1 MLTCE
6 IRARSALDAAT
17 TAQMYTLFERHY
29 AATTSS
35 RFAQDLAAKDWV
47 LLLRDVGG
55 TLRGF
60 STLQVYQREHAATR
74 CRILFSGDTVI
85 ERDYWGE
92 QELAFNWLRLA
103 GRLHGEQP
111 ELRHFWFLI
120 SKGPRTF
127 RYLPAFACRFYPSWS
142 EARPP
147 FEASLLDQLAR
158 EHFGENFD
166 PHSGVVRFAA
176 SRGHLRQAL
185 AEISARELRLPA
197 VRFFLA
203 RNPGYAQGD
212 ELCCLCELAPANLK
226 PVGRRLFLKG
236 VADAE
241 REVPACSK

>member
-85 ERDYWGE
+85 ER
-92 QELAFNWLRLA
+92 N
-103 GRLHGEQP
+103 
-111 ELRHFWFLI
+111 
-120 SKGPRTF
+120 
-127 RYLPAFACRFYPSWS
+127 
-142 EARPP
+142 
-147 FEASLLDQLAR
+147 
-158 EHFGENFD
+158 
-166 PHSGVVRFAA
+166 SGA
-176 SRGHLRQAL
+176 SRNW
-185 AEISARELRLPA
+185 ISTGCVWP
-197 VRFFLA
+197 
-203 RNPGYAQGD
+203 
-212 ELCCLCELAPANLK
+212 
-226 PVGRRLFLKG
+226 
-236 VADAE
+236 DACTASS
-241 REVPACSK
+241 PNCATSGS

>member
-1 MLTCE
+1 M
-6 IRARSALDAAT
+6 
-17 TAQMYTLFERHY
+17 
-29 AATTSS
+29 
-35 RFAQDLAAKDWV
+35 
-47 LLLRDVGG
+47 
-55 TLRGF
+55 
-60 STLQVYQREHAATR
+60 
-74 CRILFSGDTVI
+74 
-85 ERDYWGE
+85 
-92 QELAFNWLRLA
+92 RLA

-142 EARPP
+142 EASPP

-166 PHSGVVRFAA
+166 PHSGVVRFAE
-176 SRGHLRQAL
+176 SRGHLRQPL